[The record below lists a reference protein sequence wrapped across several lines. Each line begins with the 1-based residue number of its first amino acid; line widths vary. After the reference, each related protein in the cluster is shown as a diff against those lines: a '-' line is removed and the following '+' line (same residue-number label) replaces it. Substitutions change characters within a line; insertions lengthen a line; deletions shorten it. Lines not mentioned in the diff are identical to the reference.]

1 MSSLKEIFQKFVDLV
16 EPEIKQVSKRFAPS
30 IESEVRDDSFTI
42 YASPYIRVLID
53 GRKPTSPSAPK
64 GSPTL
69 QQILLEWIR
78 EKSIQ
83 PDKPTMTQEQLSW
96 AISRSMHKK
105 GDLLYQSIQNGGPT
119 NNIFDKILTT
129 ERENK
134 LLSLISEFYFVQ
146 ITSIVEK

>member
-42 YASPYIRVLID
+42 FASPYIRVLID

-64 GSPTL
+64 GNPTL

-78 EKSIQ
+78 DKSIQ

-96 AISRSMHKK
+96 AISRSMHTK
-105 GDLLYQSIQNGGPT
+105 GDLLYQRGGG

-134 LLSLISEFYFVQ
+134 LLSLISEFYYVQ